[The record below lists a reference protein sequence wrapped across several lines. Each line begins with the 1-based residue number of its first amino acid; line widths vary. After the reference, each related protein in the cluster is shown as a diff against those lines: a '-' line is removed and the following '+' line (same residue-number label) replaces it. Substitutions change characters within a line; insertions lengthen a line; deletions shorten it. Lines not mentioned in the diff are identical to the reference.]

1 MSESPHAVIE
11 EIIPI
16 CFIVPNIETPL
27 SFVAAQWVSNII
39 SNKNGAEGCWLLFS
53 NVLHHD
59 FWFCFVLFFSINKY
73 FSNFSI

>member
-11 EIIPI
+11 EIIPM

-39 SNKNGAEGCWLLFS
+39 SNKNGAEGC
-53 NVLHHD
+53 
-59 FWFCFVLFFSINKY
+59 
-73 FSNFSI
+73 